1 MKSIPFFSLLATLV
15 MGVSTQPVIAKIV
28 CWTDDQGRRACGD
41 VVPPEVLNR
50 DRQIINPR
58 GVVVETRKRPPTE
71 AERQAQAEAT
81 LRATQDAESAKRS
94 AAYDAFLLQTYSD
107 VAELEAQGQRRLEV
121 LDGRHRLAE
130 KAVSDT
136 EQALAELQRRAERLT
151 AADRPVPE
159 RLSAQLSEFEVTLEA
174 HRKSLQSI
182 TEQRDNLVVRY
193 AQDVARYRQ
202 LTQAEND

>member
-1 MKSIPFFSLLATLV
+1 MKSIPFFSLLAALA
-15 MGVSTQPVIAKIV
+15 MGVSAQPASAKIV

-50 DRQIINPR
+50 DLQIINPR
-58 GVVVETRKRPPTE
+58 GVVVETHKRPPTE

-94 AAYDAFLLQTYSD
+94 AAYDEFLLQTYSD

-136 EQALAELQRRAERLT
+136 EQALADLQLRAERLA

-159 RLSAQLSEFEVTLEA
+159 RLKDQIVEFESTLEA
-174 HRKSLQSI
+174 HRKSLQGI
-182 TEQRDNLVVRY
+182 TEQRDNLIVRY
-193 AQDVARYRQ
+193 AQDVARYQQ
-202 LTQAEND
+202 LTEAEEP